1 MEFHAFHGCLEHE
14 KEIGNTFI
22 ISLEAKID
30 TTWAGDS
37 DNLNDTLDYQLIYN
51 VVKEEMEIPSNLIE
65 HVSQRILNALMEYFP
80 VIESLK
86 IELSKLNPHL
96 GGKIDRVTIIQQIT
110 RE

>member
-22 ISLEAKID
+22 VSLEAEID
-30 TTWAGDS
+30 TDWANDS
-37 DNLNDTLDYQLIYN
+37 DDLNDTLDYQLIYN
-51 VVKEEMEIPSNLIE
+51 VIKDEMEIPSNLLE
-65 HVSQRILNALMEYFP
+65 HVSQRILNTLMEYFP

-86 IELSKLNPHL
+86 IELSKLNPPL
-96 GGKIDRVTIIQQIT
+96 GGKIASVTIIQEAT